1 MKLQVKN
8 ASVSLSGNTILEEV
22 NFEINDGEHIAIVG
36 RNGSGKSTLLHAL
49 LNNDMFDEGIGEEKF
64 QIIKIGNFK
73 IGYMK
78 QVDFENEELTLLEEI
93 EKSFSTIIEMENR
106 LNNYVEKMNSNN
118 SDKLI
123 KEYTDLQESFK
134 LLGGYSYK
142 KEYEVMLNKF
152 GFSDTDKLKKIC
164 EFSGGQK
171 TKIAFIKL
179 LLSHPDI
186 LMLDEPT
193 NHLDISTIE
202 WLEEYLKN
210 YKGALIIVSHDRMFI
225 NNIVSI
231 VYDIDYGRLTRYKGN
246 YEYYEREKKLNYEKT
261 LKDYE
266 FQTKEIKRLK
276 SIYERFRYKPS
287 KASMAL
293 SKLKQ
298 IEHMDL
304 IDKPLETDM
313 RVFKTNLD
321 EMTESVKK
329 VLIAD
334 DLSIGYKEPLAT
346 LNLTITRGKK
356 IGVIG
361 ANGIGKSTLLKTING
376 LIDPINGHISYGL
389 HVTPGYFDQNLA
401 MIDKEHTVLEEFRSH
416 LPELT
421 EPVCRRALGS
431 FLFKGE
437 EVLKKVSVLSGGE
450 KVRLELCK
458 ILFNKPNF
466 LILDEPTNH
475 MDIIGK
481 EHLEDILSSYK
492 GTIIFVSHDRYFVKK
507 IADQLLVFDDS
518 ENKVTFY
525 PYGYDEYI
533 SNTKKND
540 TKNIET
546 PKQKCET
553 SSTNEVQEK
562 KINTYELK
570 KELNHLENEII
581 KCETKIKTLEQELF
595 NTDVYEDYNKSSAIN
610 SKIKTLEENL
620 QELNIKWEELT
631 NTILEN

>member
-1 MKLQVKN
+1 MKLQIKN
-8 ASVSLSGNTILEEV
+8 ASVSLNGNTILEEI

-36 RNGSGKSTLLHAL
+36 RNGSGKTTFLHAIE
-49 LNNDMFDEGIGEEKF
+49 NNDMFSEGIGEEKF
-64 QIIKIGNFK
+64 QINKIGTFT

-78 QVDFENEELTLLEEI
+78 QVEFDNENLTLLEEI
-93 EKSFSTIIEMENR
+93 EKSFSNLINMEKK
-106 LNNYVEKMNSNN
+106 LNTYVEQMSKNN

-123 KEYTDLQESFK
+123 NEYTNLQESFK
-134 LLGGYSYK
+134 LQGGYSYK

-152 GFSDTDKLKKIC
+152 GFSESDKFKKIC
-164 EFSGGQK
+164 EFSGGQR

-179 LLSHPDI
+179 LLSNPDI
-186 LMLDEPT
+186 LVLDEPT
-193 NHLDISTIE
+193 NHLDIKTIE

-225 NNIVSI
+225 NNIVNI
-231 VYDIDYGRLTRYKGN
+231 IYDIDYGKLTRYKGN
-246 YEYYEREKKLNYEKT
+246 YSFYEKAKKLNYEKT

-266 FQTKEIKRLK
+266 FQQKEIKRLK

-293 SKLKQ
+293 SKLRQ

-313 RVFKTNLD
+313 RVFKTNLS
-321 EMTESVKK
+321 EMEESVKK
-329 VLIAD
+329 VLIAEE
-334 DLSIGYKEPLAT
+334 LEIGYDNPLVKID
-346 LNLTITRGKK
+346 LTILRGKK

-361 ANGIGKSTLLKTING
+361 ENGIGKSTLLKTLNG
-376 LIDPINGHISYGL
+376 TIDPISGHVSYGL

-401 MIDKEHTVLEEFRSH
+401 MLDSDNTVLKEFRDF
-416 LPELT
+416 LPLLT

-437 EVLKKVSVLSGGE
+437 DVLKKINVLSGGE

-475 MDIIGK
+475 MDIVGK
-481 EHLEDILSSYK
+481 EHLEDILREYK
-492 GTIIFVSHDRYFVKK
+492 GTMIFVSHDRYFVKK
-507 IADQLLVFDDS
+507 IADQLLVFEKDGV
-518 ENKVTFY
+518 KFY

-533 SNTKKND
+533 QETKKLQG
-540 TKNIET
+540 ET
-546 PKQKCET
+546 PGKKENIKKT
-553 SSTNEVQEK
+553 PKKEEVQP

-570 KELNHLENEII
+570 KELNRLENEII
-581 KCETKIKTLEQELF
+581 KCETKIKILEQDLCK
-595 NTDVYEDYNKSSAIN
+595 TDIYTDFNKSNAIN
-610 SKIKTLEENL
+610 EKIKNL
-620 QELNIKWEELT
+620 HNDLNLLNEKWEDLT
-631 NTILEN
+631 NTLLEN

>member
-8 ASVSLSGNTILEEV
+8 ASVSLNGNTILEEI

-36 RNGSGKSTLLHAL
+36 RNGAGKTTLLRAL
-49 LNNDMFDEGIGEEKF
+49 ADNEMFDEGVGEEKF
-64 QIIKIGNFK
+64 QINKIGTFS

-78 QVDFENEELTLLEEI
+78 QVEFENEELTLIEEI
-93 EKSFSTIIEMENR
+93 EKSFKSLIDMEKR
-106 LNNYVEKMNSNN
+106 LASYVKKMNENN
-118 SDKLI
+118 TDELI
-123 KEYTDLQESFK
+123 KQYTDLQESFK

-142 KEYEVMLNKF
+142 KEYEVMLSKF
-152 GFSDTDKLKKIC
+152 GFTETDKSKKIS

-193 NHLDISTIE
+193 NHLDITTIE

-210 YKGALIIVSHDRMFI
+210 YKKALIIVSHDRMFI
-225 NNIVSI
+225 NNIATI
-231 VYDIDYGRLTRYKGN
+231 IYDIDYGKLVRYKGN
-246 YEYYEREKKLNYEKT
+246 YEYYEKEKKLVYEKT

-266 FQTKEIKRLK
+266 FQQKEIKRLK

-313 RVFKTNLD
+313 RVFKTNLS
-321 EMTESVKK
+321 EMEESVKK
-329 VLIAD
+329 VLIAE
-334 DLSIGYKEPLAT
+334 DLEIGYDKPLCK
-346 LNLTITRGKK
+346 LNLTILRGKK

-361 ANGIGKSTLLKTING
+361 ANGIGKSTLLKTLNG
-376 LIDPINGHISYGL
+376 LLDPISGHVSYGL

-401 MIDKEHTVLEEFRSH
+401 MIDKDNTVLKEFRSH

-421 EPVCRRALGS
+421 EPECRRALGS

-437 EVLKKVSVLSGGE
+437 DVNKKINVLSGGE

-475 MDIIGK
+475 MDIVGK
-481 EHLEDILSSYK
+481 EHLEDILSEYK

-507 IADQLLVFDDS
+507 IADQLLVFD
-518 ENKVTFY
+518 ENGVTFY
-525 PYGYDEYI
+525 QYGYDEYI
-533 SNTKKND
+533 EKNKITEITKD
-540 TKNIET
+540 KNIIKE
-546 PKQKCET
+546 KANEQIEELSQKSE
-553 SSTNEVQEK
+553 N
-562 KINTYELK
+562 IYELK
-570 KELNHLENEII
+570 KKLNHLENEII
-581 KCETKIKTLEQELF
+581 KCETKIKTLESDLF
-595 NTDVYEDYNKSSAIN
+595 NTDIYEDYNKSNAIN
-610 SKIKTLEENL
+610 DKIKKLQSNLE
-620 QELNIKWEELT
+620 ELNIEWEELT
-631 NTILEN
+631 NKILNN